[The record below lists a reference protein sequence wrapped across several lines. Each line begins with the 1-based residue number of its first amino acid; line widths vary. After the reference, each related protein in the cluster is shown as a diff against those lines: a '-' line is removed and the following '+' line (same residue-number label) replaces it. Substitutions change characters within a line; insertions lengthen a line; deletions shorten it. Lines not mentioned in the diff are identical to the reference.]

1 MNLQFFFQIFGSKSG
16 QVFQELD
23 QIKNFQS
30 LTTNILC
37 GLLAMSYSSQ
47 FLKKKTLKYYFR
59 SKPRQNRIQ
68 SMFSGKFLILHLQAA
83 TNSKV
88 MWCQRFL
95 NRPHD
100 TAYLSIHR

>member
-1 MNLQFFFQIFGSKSG
+1 MNLQSFFQIFGSKSG

-47 FLKKKTLKYYFR
+47 FLKKKKTLNIISDQNLEKILFR
-59 SKPRQNRIQ
+59 IC
-68 SMFSGKFLILHLQAA
+68 FLEI
-83 TNSKV
+83 
-88 MWCQRFL
+88 F
-95 NRPHD
+95 
-100 TAYLSIHR
+100 

>member
-1 MNLQFFFQIFGSKSG
+1 MKLDSDFTKVSAQMWTISSMTFKKEWIFSFFFQIFGSKSG

-47 FLKKKTLKYYFR
+47 FLKKKTLNII
-59 SKPRQNRIQ
+59 SDQNLDIQ
-68 SMFSGKFLILHLQAA
+68 SMFYGKFLILH
-83 TNSKV
+83 
-88 MWCQRFL
+88 
-95 NRPHD
+95 
-100 TAYLSIHR
+100 